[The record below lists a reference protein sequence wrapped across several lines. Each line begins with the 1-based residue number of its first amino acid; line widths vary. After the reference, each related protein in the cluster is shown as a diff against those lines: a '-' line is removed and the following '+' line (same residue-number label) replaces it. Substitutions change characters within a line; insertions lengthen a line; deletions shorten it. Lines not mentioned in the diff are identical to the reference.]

1 MAGRLFS
8 VATGSTA
15 LVAST
20 AKTVIELATGA
31 TVTNAWAQ
39 FDVCF
44 NGVTATAV
52 PVLCEIVRYTATGTG
67 TTYTPNKIG
76 AAQDVAAVT
85 TAKINDTVE
94 PSTPTVLA
102 AYFIPPTS
110 GLTLP
115 FIVQPQVGMVGSQFQ
130 GLRLTA
136 PAVVNYVANLWLIE

>member
-8 VATGSTA
+8 VTTGSTA
-15 LVAST
+15 LVAAT

-31 TVTNAWAQ
+31 GVTNSWAE

-44 NGVTATAV
+44 NGVTATAI
-52 PVLCEIVRYTATGTG
+52 PVLCELVRYTATGTG
-67 TTYTPNKIG
+67 TVYTPNKVSG
-76 AAQDVAAVT
+76 AQDVAAAT

-94 PSTPTVLA
+94 PSTPTILA

-115 FIVQPQVGMVGSQFQ
+115 FILNPPVGMINSQFQ
-130 GLRLTA
+130 GIRLTA
-136 PAVVNYVANLWLIE
+136 PAIVNYVVNLWFCE